1 MNSTDCIFCKLVA
14 GEIPAAVIYEN
25 DAIISF
31 LDIGPLNEGHTL
43 IIPKHHVGTL
53 DACDPSVL
61 AEIGKV
67 LGPISKAVVA
77 ATQCEGFNCLCNN
90 GKVAGQVVN
99 HLHFHIIPRYKDD
112 GIMRNWPAKQYAEG
126 GLAAMLEKIKKN
138 L

>member
-1 MNSTDCIFCKLVA
+1 MNSAECIFCKIVA

-43 IIPKHHVGTL
+43 IIPKSHVETV
-53 DACDPSVL
+53 DACDPGVL
-61 AEIGKV
+61 AGIGKV
-67 LGPISKAVVA
+67 LGPIAKAVVA

-112 GIMRNWPAKQYAEG
+112 GIMRNWPAKQYGQG
-126 GLAAMLEKIKKN
+126 GLEAMLEKIKKN